1 MVLKILKDNDNIN
14 ALINIEERSCNFMNN
29 NPIGVF
35 DSGIGGLTVLKK
47 IIEILPNEKYIYYAD
62 TDNVPYGTKP
72 KEEVKEYINNAVKF
86 LISKNV
92 KALVIAC
99 NTATSIAVK
108 DLRCMYNVPIIGI
121 EPAAKP
127 AVENRGSKR
136 VLIMATPTTIKEEKL
151 KYLLHQLEAEES
163 VDLIAMPKLVEFAE
177 NGDFKSEK
185 VKEYIQEQLKEYNLE
200 DYSELVL
207 GCTHFPFFKEILSEI
222 FPKDTQIID
231 GSLGVANRLRSVLEE
246 KELLGDNKLEI
257 EYYYSGRLAE
267 NKEELNELLSSI

>member
-1 MVLKILKDNDNIN
+1 
-14 ALINIEERSCNFMNN
+14 MNN

-72 KEEVKEYINNAVKF
+72 KEEVIKYINEAVEF
-86 LISKNV
+86 LISKDV
-92 KALVIAC
+92 KSIVVAC

-108 DLRCMYNVPIIGI
+108 ELREKYSIPIVGI

-127 AVENRGSKR
+127 AVENRGNKK

-151 KYLLHQLEAEES
+151 KYLLESLNAEEY

-177 NGDFKSEK
+177 NKDFESEN
-185 VKEYIQEQLKEYNLE
+185 VKQYIEEQLQQYNLE

-207 GCTHFPFFKEILSEI
+207 GCTHFPFFKEILSKI

-231 GSLGVANRLRSVLEE
+231 GSKGVANRLKNILEE
-246 KELLGDNKLEI
+246 NNLLGNNKLEI

-267 NKEELNELLSSI
+267 NKEEINELLNR

>member
-1 MVLKILKDNDNIN
+1 
-14 ALINIEERSCNFMNN
+14 MNN

-72 KEEVKEYINNAVKF
+72 KEEVKEYINNAVDF

-92 KALVIAC
+92 KAIVIAC

-108 DLRCMYNVPIIGI
+108 ELRQQYSIPIIGI

-127 AVENRGSKR
+127 AVENRGNKK

-151 KYLLHQLEAEES
+151 KYLLESLNAEEY
-163 VDLIAMPKLVEFAE
+163 VDLIPMPKLVEFAE
-177 NGDFKSEK
+177 NKEFESDN
-185 VKEYIQEQLKEYNLE
+185 VKQYIKEQVKEYNLE

-207 GCTHFPFFKEILSEI
+207 GCTHFPFFKDILSKV
-222 FPKDTQIID
+222 FPKEIQIID
-231 GSLGVANRLRSVLEE
+231 GSKGVANRLKNILEE
-246 KELLGDNKLEI
+246 NNLLGNNKLEI

-267 NKEELNELLSSI
+267 NKEELNELLNR

>member
-1 MVLKILKDNDNIN
+1 M
-14 ALINIEERSCNFMNN
+14 EERSCNFMNN
-29 NPIGVF
+29 SPIGVF

-72 KEEVKEYINNAVKF
+72 KEEVKKYINNAVKF

-92 KALVIAC
+92 KAIVIAC

-108 DLRCMYNVPIIGI
+108 DLRNTYDIPIIGI

-151 KYLLHQLEAEES
+151 KYLLNQLEAEDS

-185 VKEYIQEQLKEYNLE
+185 VTKYIQEQLKEYNLE

-207 GCTHFPFFKEILSEI
+207 GCTHFPFFKEVLSEI
-222 FPKDTQIID
+222 FSNDTQIID

-246 KELLGDNKLEI
+246 KELIGNNKLEI

-267 NKEELNELLSSI
+267 NKEKLNELLNK

>member
-1 MVLKILKDNDNIN
+1 
-14 ALINIEERSCNFMNN
+14 MNN

-47 IIEILPNEKYIYYAD
+47 IVETLPNEKYIYYAD

-72 KEEVKEYINNAVKF
+72 KEEVKKYINEAVNF
-86 LISKNV
+86 LISKEV
-92 KALVIAC
+92 KAIVIAC

-108 DLRCMYNVPIIGI
+108 ELREKYTIPIIGI

-127 AVENRGSKR
+127 AVENRGNKK

-151 KYLLHQLEAEES
+151 KYLLERLEAEQY

-177 NGDFKSEK
+177 NKEFESNN
-185 VKEYIQEQLKEYNLE
+185 VKAYIKEQLKEFNLE

-207 GCTHFPFFKEILSEI
+207 GCTHFPFFKNILSKI
-222 FPKDTQIID
+222 FPEGTQIID
-231 GSLGVANRLRSVLEE
+231 GSKGVAKRLKNVLEE
-246 KELLGDNKLEI
+246 NNLLGNNQLEI

-267 NKEELNELLSSI
+267 NKKELNELLKK